1 MRNRIRQRE
10 INIFLFCRAVELDD
24 IFVQAISRKSRVSIL
39 NLMKKAEQ
47 RIRSQSSE
55 DVGIAGLDSMPDTS
69 SKRNMRRHS
78 KDITASVFEEELLRT
93 SMNQMRVSE
102 QVKPAFPIANAVR
115 KYPSYVAV
123 RVMIDVTFHR

>member
-1 MRNRIRQRE
+1 
-10 INIFLFCRAVELDD
+10 
-24 IFVQAISRKSRVSIL
+24 
-39 NLMKKAEQ
+39 MKKAEQ

-115 KYPSYVAV
+115 KYPSYIPV
-123 RVMIDVTFHR
+123 RVMIDVAFHR